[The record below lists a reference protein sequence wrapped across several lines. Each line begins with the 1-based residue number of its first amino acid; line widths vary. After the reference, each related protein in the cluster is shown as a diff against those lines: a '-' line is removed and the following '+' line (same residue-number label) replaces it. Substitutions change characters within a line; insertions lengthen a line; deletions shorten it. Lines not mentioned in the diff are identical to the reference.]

1 MNTYKVWIAGSEDDA
16 FFIEATS
23 HERAAETFAEDTDVD
38 VDRDQYFDDTGVC
51 VLVREKSSD
60 IVASFIVRGELTA
73 TFRTRPV
80 DERHLT

>member
-16 FFIEATS
+16 CFVEATS
-23 HERAAETFAEDTDVD
+23 HERAAENFAEDEDVD
-38 VDRDQYFDDTGVC
+38 KDHYFTDTGVC
-51 VLVREKSSD
+51 VLVRQTSSD

-80 DERHLT
+80 DERDLT